1 MLLNIYTNI
10 LHLSLKYMRKSL
22 KCATESV
29 SMIRLYFFVADV
41 YKIKGTV
48 MKKQLIALSVLTAC
62 FAAPVVAEE
71 TKELT
76 MDGEFGFIY
85 TSGNT
90 ETTSA
95 SAGFKAKQELEQ
107 WSNDFLIEGLYKKD
121 TVENEMGEEI
131 EQTSAQKFFGSA
143 QGNYKLENP
152 NHRLFGF
159 ASYEDDKFSNFK
171 YQATVAAGWNQKV
184 FEDEVSSF
192 EYSIGPG
199 YSFAENQAG
208 EDLNSVIVRGSLGY
222 KYKISETAQFSQTFS
237 TEMGSDNTKSRAE
250 SALSAQIAG
259 GLSMKLSIKFD
270 HNSDV
275 AAGVEK
281 LDTETA
287 VTLVYSFF

>member
-1 MLLNIYTNI
+1 
-10 LHLSLKYMRKSL
+10 
-22 KCATESV
+22 
-29 SMIRLYFFVADV
+29 
-41 YKIKGTV
+41 
-48 MKKQLIALSVLTAC
+48 MKKQLIAISMLTAC
-62 FAAPVVAEE
+62 CVTSVLAEE

-76 MDGEFGFIY
+76 MSGEFGFIY

-95 SAGFKAKQELEQ
+95 SAGFKAKQELEH

-121 TVENEMGEEI
+121 TIENALGVDV
-131 EQTSAQKFFGSA
+131 EQTSAQKFFASSQA
-143 QGNYKLENP
+143 NYKLENP
-152 NHRLFGF
+152 NHRVFGF
-159 ASYEDDKFSNFK
+159 ASYEDDRFSNFK
-171 YQATVAAGWNQKV
+171 YQATIAAGWSQKV
-184 FEDEVSSF
+184 FEDEKSSF

-199 YSFAENQAG
+199 YSFSEDQTG
-208 EDLNSVIVRGSLGY
+208 ESLDSVIVRGALGY
-222 KYKISETAQFSQTFS
+222 TYNISETALFTQTFS
-237 TEMGSDNTKSRAE
+237 TEVGSDNTKSRAE

-259 GLSMKLSIKFD
+259 GLSMKLSLKFD